1 MSNNQMPVED
11 VFIIILGICVLLAS
25 CYMLIKRCVQD
36 AMMFRQLRMQVVPG
50 VPVETLPQVPSL
62 P

>member
-1 MSNNQMPVED
+1 MSSYQMPPED

-25 CYMLIKRCVQD
+25 CYMLIKRCVED
-36 AMMFRQLRMQVVPG
+36 AMTFRLLRMQVVPA
-50 VPVETLPQVPSL
+50 VLVETLPQVPSI